1 MKTSLFTLM
10 LSIVLMSSCG
20 SGSKNKPTD
29 TDTTAQD
36 SVTKTEAIVLNN
48 YYNDIARFVAGMPL
62 SDSSLLKKYTEKN
75 EWKNYAADIDKSW
88 ANFQKNKLDVMQP
101 WINKELNV
109 INKKSKDV
117 FYPFSGPDFVYM
129 YTFLPKAEN
138 YYMVALEPVGIIP
151 DITKI
156 ENSMPSFFAALNNAI
171 RDNLNLSFFITKS
184 MKVQMNNAQIK
195 GTIPVLLFFMARMNL
210 HIQNISP
217 ATISKEGKQVLSE
230 TDILNKVDKKF
241 TNGVEI
247 TFLRPGENKLSKLYY
262 YSVSIRND
270 GFAAMPEAETYLKSL
285 PTDMTTIVKSSSYC
299 MHEDKYD
306 KIRDIVLTHSKFL
319 IQDDSGVPFRFFNKE
334 NWDFG
339 YYGIYTRPIPVF
351 SHFYQDNLK
360 KSWPQTAAKLSFRFG
375 YNEESN
381 IFVATRKN

>member
-1 MKTSLFTLM
+1 MKTSLFILM
-10 LSIVLMSSCG
+10 LSIFFMISC
-20 SGSKNKPTD
+20 SGSSKDKQNGADSTTTD
-29 TDTTAQD
+29 T
-36 SVTKTEAIVLNN
+36 VTKTEAIVLNH

-62 SDSSLLKKYTEKN
+62 SDSSLLKKYTEKT
-75 EWKNYAADIDKSW
+75 EWKNYSADIDNSW
-88 ANFQKNKLDVMQP
+88 ANFQKTKLDVMQP
-101 WINKELNV
+101 WINKELNA
-109 INKKSKDV
+109 INEKTKDV

-129 YTFLPKAEN
+129 YHFLPKADN

-171 RDNLNLSFFITKS
+171 KDNLNLSFFITKS
-184 MKVQMNNAQIK
+184 MKVQMNNEQIK

-210 HIQNISP
+210 HIQNIIP
-217 ATISKEGKQVLSE
+217 ATIAKDGKLSVNE
-230 TDILNKVDKKF
+230 QIAENSANKKF

-247 TFLRPGENKLSKLYY
+247 SFVRPGENKVNKLYY
-262 YSVSIRND
+262 FSVSIRND
-270 GFAAMPEAETYLKSL
+270 GFASMPEAETYLKSL
-285 PTDMTTIVKSSSYC
+285 PADMTTIVKSSSYC
-299 MHEDKYD
+299 MHEDKYNE
-306 KIRDIVLTHSKFL
+306 IRDIVLTHSKFL

-334 NWDFG
+334 RWNFG

-351 SHFYQDNLK
+351 SHFYQDELK
-360 KSWPQTAAKLSFRFG
+360 KTWPQNATKLSFRFG

>member
-1 MKTSLFTLM
+1 MKTSLFILM
-10 LSIVLMSSCG
+10 LSIFFMISCG
-20 SGSKNKPTD
+20 GSSKDKQNGTDSTSNDTVAPTE
-29 TDTTAQD
+29 T
-36 SVTKTEAIVLNN
+36 IVLNHF
-48 YYNDIARFVAGMPL
+48 YNDIARFVAGMPV
-62 SDSSLLKKYTEKN
+62 SDSSVLKEYTEKT
-75 EWKNYAADIDKSW
+75 EWKNYSADIDKSW
-88 ANFQKNKLDVMQP
+88 AEFQKNKLGAMQP
-101 WINKELNV
+101 WIDKELNG
-109 INKKSKDV
+109 INETTSDV

-184 MKVQMNNAQIK
+184 MKVQMNNEQIK
-195 GTIPVLLFFMARMNL
+195 GTIPVLLFFMARLNL

-217 ATISKEGKQVLSE
+217 ATISKDGKQVLSE
-230 TDILNKVDKKF
+230 TEVLDKTGKKF
-241 TNGVEI
+241 SNGVEI
-247 TFLRPGENKLSKLYY
+247 TFLRPGENKLNKLYY

-270 GFAAMPEAETYLKSL
+270 GFASMPEAETFLKSL
-285 PTDMTTIVKSSSYC
+285 PTNMTTIVKSSSYC

-306 KIRDIVLTHSKFL
+306 KIREIVLSHSKFL
-319 IQDDSGVPFRFFNKE
+319 IQDDSGVPCRFFNK
-334 NWDFG
+334 NDWNFG

-351 SHFYQDNLK
+351 SHFYQEDLK
-360 KSWPQTAAKLSFRFG
+360 KSWPQNASKLSFRFG

-381 IFVATRKN
+381 IFVATRKK